1 MEVLLDE
8 FSFFIILQATIVPSF
23 SVYIFRLAFFSH
35 LLGLPFD
42 QIFFLNI
49 YEATVAQLSLLLN
62 LQVGRDDF
70 KLNVKL
76 QLFALVA
83 KQPTFHQL
91 RSVEQLGYI
100 TVLMQRY
107 MLICSIIYVFSLKH
121 LNLFLTT
128 ILNLCRN
135 DCGIRGLQFII
146 QSTVKVLLFSY
157 LEVRTN
163 LK

>member
-107 MLICSIIYVFSLKH
+107 VDLQHHLCSQLERLRFVFNCNFKH
-121 LNLFLTT
+121 VQELLWYTWTTVYYPIHSKGITIFLF
-128 ILNLCRN
+128 
-135 DCGIRGLQFII
+135 GIW
-146 QSTVKVLLFSY
+146 
-157 LEVRTN
+157 N
-163 LK
+163 